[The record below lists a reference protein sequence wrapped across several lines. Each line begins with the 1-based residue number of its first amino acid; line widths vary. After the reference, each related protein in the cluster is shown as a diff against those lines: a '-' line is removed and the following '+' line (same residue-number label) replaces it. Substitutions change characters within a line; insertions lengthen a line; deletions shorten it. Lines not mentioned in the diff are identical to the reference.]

1 MSKARHPEKPHFKR
15 NVPRKRKELKIP
27 LSISNIYHR
36 EWDHV
41 NSNAPIVEWI
51 YG

>member
-1 MSKARHPEKPHFKR
+1 MSNARQPEKSNFKG

-27 LSISNIYHR
+27 LSISNTYHR

-41 NSNAPIVEWI
+41 DSNAPIVEWI
-51 YG
+51 NG